1 MFNSRKMPKILGLSL
16 RGLKKKLKFK
26 GILLNWC
33 LIIIDQVS
41 GTLEEF
47 EFLNGRLC
55 LYYAS

>member
-1 MFNSRKMPKILGLSL
+1 MFNSRKMPKVLGLSL

-26 GILLNWC
+26 GIL